1 MSRCHGCGGVI
12 GRDCFNPQECEQI
25 TRDMAASSLS
35 MYDQSFVDALQNE
48 LDSLKKVYNDLAESH
63 AKQVIEIGELQDINL
78 SQKKQLLHY
87 EINVLASKDAE
98 LEKLESE
105 LLKAKEEINQLKITN
120 ELLKEPHN
128 FCQCDPDDKTGS
140 TSAMHCNHCGKI
152 EQSETWLK

>member
-1 MSRCHGCGGVI
+1 MINEPESSLRNVLSVLQERI
-12 GRDCFNPQECEQI
+12 DNPNAHYQI
-25 TRDMAASSLS
+25 TNDLKSCYNDISSS
-35 MYDQSFVDALQNE
+35 IDNIE
-48 LDSLKKVYNDLAESH
+48 KLKKLYNDLAESH

-105 LLKAKEEINQLKITN
+105 LLKAKER
-120 ELLKEPHN
+120 
-128 FCQCDPDDKTGS
+128 FCQCNENDKTGS

-152 EQSETWLK
+152 EQYETWLKDAL